1 MCSSGCLHCNN
12 KLQQFFFKN
21 IFLFIAFFR
30 DSGTSGHSLFCF
42 FLLSQDLFKLK
53 HFTIIIFLEKVTTF
67 ITAALWFLK
76 ICSGD
81 VEVCTPFVTQLLHA
95 VRVGCLL
102 NKIYKISEHVYT
114 SEKRSQTFPIIHSNR
129 EFISLLWPIFG
140 LIV

>member
-12 KLQQFFFKN
+12 KLQQFFFKKYFPLYS
-21 IFLFIAFFR
+21 FLQRFGHFWAFIV
-30 DSGTSGHSLFCF
+30 LF
-42 FLLSQDLFKLK
+42 FLISQDLFKLK

-102 NKIYKISEHVYT
+102 TKMYKISERVYT
-114 SEKRSQTFPIIHSNR
+114 SEKRSQTFPYIHSNR
-129 EFISLLWPIFG
+129 ECISLLQPIFF
-140 LIV
+140 

>member
-12 KLQQFFFKN
+12 KLQQFFLRN

-30 DSGTSGHSLFCF
+30 DSGTSGHSLF
-42 FLLSQDLFKLK
+42 FLISQDLFKLK

-114 SEKRSQTFPIIHSNR
+114 SRSQTFPYIHSYR
-129 EFISLLWPIFG
+129 ELISLLWPIFG

>member
-12 KLQQFFFKN
+12 KLQQFFLRN
-21 IFLFIAFFR
+21 IFLFIALFR
-30 DSGTSGHSLFCF
+30 DSGTSGHSLF
-42 FLLSQDLFKLK
+42 FLISQDLFKLK

-95 VRVGCLL
+95 VMVGCLL
-102 NKIYKISEHVYT
+102 NKMYKISEHAFTYRRRGHKLSPLYT
-114 SEKRSQTFPIIHSNR
+114 PIENLYP
-129 EFISLLWPIFG
+129 FCGPFL
-140 LIV
+140 V

>member
-12 KLQQFFFKN
+12 KLQQFFKRN

-30 DSGTSGHSLFCF
+30 DSGTSGHSLFFF
-42 FLLSQDLFKLK
+42 FLISQDLFKLK

-114 SEKRSQTFPIIHSNR
+114 SEKRSQTFPYIHSYR

>member
-12 KLQQFFFKN
+12 KLQQFFKRN

-30 DSGTSGHSLFCF
+30 DSGTSGHSLFF
-42 FLLSQDLFKLK
+42 FLISQDLFKLK

-114 SEKRSQTFPIIHSNR
+114 SEKRSQTFPYIHSYR

>member
-12 KLQQFFFKN
+12 KLQQFFKRN

-30 DSGTSGHSLFCF
+30 DSGTSGHSLFF
-42 FLLSQDLFKLK
+42 FLISQDLFKLK

-67 ITAALWFLK
+67 ITAALQFLK

-102 NKIYKISEHVYT
+102 TKMYKISERVYT
-114 SEKRSQTFPIIHSNR
+114 QEKRSPTYLYIHSNR